1 MNASREIIEHSRR
14 SPLFPSVGDRL
25 RWRAVA
31 EMFQSGKR
39 REQIYSMRVAAV
51 EPRVRLESLDP
62 DREGNRGMILT
73 HAGYRRLLDDL
84 YGSSA

>member
-51 EPRVRLESLDP
+51 EPRVRSRSGRESGNDP
-62 DREGNRGMILT
+62 HPRGLSK
-73 HAGYRRLLDDL
+73 AAR
-84 YGSSA
+84 